1 MLLFHTYGSPV
12 TRFEKIG
19 EIVLDERGQEE

>member
-1 MLLFHTYGSPV
+1 LFHTYGSLV